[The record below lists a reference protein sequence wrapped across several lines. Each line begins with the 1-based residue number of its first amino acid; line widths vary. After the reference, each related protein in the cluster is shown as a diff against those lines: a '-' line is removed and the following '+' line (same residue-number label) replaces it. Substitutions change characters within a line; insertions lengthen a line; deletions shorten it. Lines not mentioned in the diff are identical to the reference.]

1 MMESLLHMKTQDQK
15 AALTETHDSFTQSCL
30 VGNSRLAKNNFFQ
43 NPAKTKHSVTSLTLG
58 LGSE

>member
-1 MMESLLHMKTQDQK
+1 MMESLLHMKIQDQK
-15 AALTETHDSFTQSCL
+15 AALTETHDLLTQSCL
-30 VGNSRLAKNNFFQ
+30 VGNSRLAKFFFQ